1 VAGCDRASERRM
13 DCRSTDRGI
22 RVAIGAAIYYSRPG
36 LRGDV
41 FLRHL
46 RAMGIR
52 DRPIAQRSPW
62 QNGCA
67 ERLSDRDA
75 LVRDYRRLV
84 SLESPNESDY
94 PTSVSFRQAHR
105 ARLDA
110 PESWFS
116 LIVEVRPPPHMKA
129 TRMSMPQGS
138 VIGTHHEI
146 KLVTQD
152 VRAPSLSWR
161 QIASCQTAATCC
173 VAAGIPVG
181 A

>member
-1 VAGCDRASERRM
+1 LAVPVLG
-13 DCRSTDRGI
+13 GLHHQHI
-22 RVAIGAAIYYSRPG
+22 RVRVSDRHNDLAQASLTKRMPARVIASAEAPAKTVPG
-36 LRGDV
+36 LD
-41 FLRHL
+41 
-46 RAMGIR
+46 
-52 DRPIAQRSPW
+52 AQ
-62 QNGCA
+62 
-67 ERLSDRDA
+67 
-75 LVRDYRRLV
+75 
-84 SLESPNESDY
+84 ES
-94 PTSVSFRQAHR
+94 R
-105 ARLDA
+105 
-110 PESWFS
+110 FS